1 MQRMW
6 SSTTES
12 QMPNKIICAVEFL
25 IDNSDE
31 VTLNLFED
39 KLQTIYELYK
49 KQHNITKDLNEF
61 TDDDTTLMCLKVSS
75 TVFYNDRKMS
85 PQSTEQNFLN

>member
-1 MQRMW
+1 MW

-39 KLQTIYELYK
+39 KLQTMYELYR
-49 KQHNITKDLNEF
+49 KQHDIAKDFNEF
-61 TDDDTTLMCLKVSS
+61 TDDDIILICLKVSS
-75 TVFYNDRKMS
+75 IFFTITKEMS
-85 PQSTEQNFLN
+85 LQSTKQNFLN